1 MTPKTQDTKIKNIQI
16 GVHEKFSTWQRKET
30 TNERQ
35 STEGKK
41 IFAYYIYAK
50 GIPSKACKEPL

>member
-1 MTPKTQDTKIKNIQI
+1 MQI